1 MKVRVFVEGGGG
13 KSVNSTCRRGF
24 RRFLEEAGIDGRMLE
39 IVPCGSRTHAF
50 EDFKTDLAEEEVV
63 AFLLVD
69 AERPVRAPARRPK
82 PWQHLKEAP
91 DNWSR
96 PKAATDDQ
104 CHLMVQVMESW
115 FLADPDALKAFYG
128 REFREGS
135 LPRNQN
141 IEQISKQDVERGLK
155 DATRATKKGEYYD
168 NKGKHSFAILAEL
181 NPAMVRCKS
190 RYADRFVSELER
202 RSQE

>member
-1 MKVRVFVEGGGG
+1 MKVRVFVEGGGS

-24 RRFLEEAGIDGRMLE
+24 RRFLEEAGIDGSMLE
-39 IVPCGSRTHAF
+39 IVPCGSRTDAF
-50 EDFKTDLAEEEVV
+50 EDFKTDLAEKEVV
-63 AFLLVD
+63 AILLVD
-69 AERPVRAPARRPK
+69 AERPVRAPAKRLK

-96 PKAATDDQ
+96 PKAATDHQ

-115 FLADPDALKAFYG
+115 FLADPDALKSFYG
-128 REFREGS
+128 RDFREGS
-135 LPRNQN
+135 LPANRR
-141 IEQISKQDVERGLK
+141 IEQIPKQDVERGLK
-155 DATRATKKGEYYD
+155 HASRFTKKGDYYD

-181 NPAMVRCKS
+181 NPAKVRCRS
-190 RYADRFVSELER
+190 RYADRFLSELER